1 MYLVD
6 GLSQRQIARK
16 LGISRNTVAKYCE
29 GNTYPGLRASYC
41 RAASVMTPDI
51 LRFIEQCL
59 HEDRL
64 KPNKKQHHT
73 AKRIY
78 ERLVEE
84 KSFTGAQSTVR
95 RIVAKLRGHPQEAF
109 VPLAFAPGDA
119 MQIDWG
125 EAVIYLAGERTKVQM
140 FCARLA
146 YSCAPFAVCFR
157 RQNTEAF
164 LEGLIQALNFFG
176 GVMRRVLFDNAR
188 VAVKEGAGKNA
199 MPQESYAALAAHYC
213 FPTDFC
219 NAASGNE
226 KGLVENLVGWTRRN
240 LLVPVPRVASLAE
253 LNQRLRDG
261 CESYIA
267 SHQVAGKLHPVAH
280 LLQEERQALLPLPGR
295 PYDVRRTEVCRISL
309 QATVRFQ
316 GNAYSVP
323 VQYAGQ
329 EAALKAGA
337 ERDYDARQEKT
348 RQRRLK
354 RAHFPLHK
362 TLEEFDLARLQH
374 IQPEFVKQLASC
386 TNDLLLIDELS
397 YARFN
402 QEESELLFKVISER
416 SERASTI
423 ITTNLVFSKW
433 TEMFASDTLV
443 AALVDRLTYRSH
455 VLNMN
460 GESYRLSSG
469 QNHQNRSRMAQ

>member
-1 MYLVD
+1 MQDYEQIRRMYLVD
-6 GLSQRQIARK
+6 GLSQRQIAHK

-59 HEDRL
+59 HEDHL
-64 KPNKKQHHT
+64 EPNPKQHHT
-73 AKRIY
+73 ARRIY

-95 RIVAKLRGHPQEAF
+95 RIVAKLRGNPREAF

-125 EAVIYLAGERTKVQM
+125 EAVIYLAGERTKVQI

-157 RQNTEAF
+157 KQNTEAF
-164 LEGLIQALNFFG
+164 LEGLIQALTFFS
-176 GVMRRVLFDNAR
+176 GVPRRVLFDNAR
-188 VAVKEGAGKNA
+188 VAVKKGAGKNA
-199 MPQESYAALAAHYC
+199 IPQESYAALAAHYC
-213 FPTDFC
+213 FQTDFC

-240 LLVPVPRVASLAE
+240 LLVPVPRVAALAE
-253 LNQRLRDG
+253 LNQKLRDG
-261 CESYIA
+261 CKTYIA
-267 SHQVAGKLHPVAH
+267 SHQVAGKPRPVAE
-280 LLQEERQALLPLPGR
+280 LIEEERRALLPLPGR
-295 PYDVRRTEVCRISL
+295 PYDACRTEVCRISL

-323 VQYAGQ
+323 VQYVGC

-337 ERDYDARQEKT
+337 EEVRIYADGKRIAEHVRAYGQGKEILELAHYLPLLARKPRSILQARPVQQTLSPKLLNLLQTSAFSAKDLMNILHICVEEGESVFWRKEADFLEGSRHKYAIEDPVVVETVNLTDYDR
-348 RQRRLK
+348 
-354 RAHFPLHK
+354 F
-362 TLEEFDLARLQH
+362 LEGG
-374 IQPEFVKQLASC
+374 
-386 TNDLLLIDELS
+386 
-397 YARFN
+397 
-402 QEESELLFKVISER
+402 EEPC
-416 SERASTI
+416 
-423 ITTNLVFSKW
+423 
-433 TEMFASDTLV
+433 
-443 AALVDRLTYRSH
+443 
-455 VLNMN
+455 
-460 GESYRLSSG
+460 
-469 QNHQNRSRMAQ
+469 RMQA

>member
-1 MYLVD
+1 MQDYGHIRRMYLVD
-6 GLSQRQIARK
+6 GLSQRQIAEK

-64 KPNKKQHHT
+64 EPNQKQHHT

-95 RIVAKLRGHPQEAF
+95 RIVAKLRGHPREAF

-119 MQIDWG
+119 MQIDWS

-146 YSCAPFAVCFR
+146 YSCAPFTVCFR
-157 RQNTEAF
+157 RQ
-164 LEGLIQALNFFG
+164 
-176 GVMRRVLFDNAR
+176 
-188 VAVKEGAGKNA
+188 
-199 MPQESYAALAAHYC
+199 
-213 FPTDFC
+213 
-219 NAASGNE
+219 
-226 KGLVENLVGWTRRN
+226 
-240 LLVPVPRVASLAE
+240 
-253 LNQRLRDG
+253 
-261 CESYIA
+261 
-267 SHQVAGKLHPVAH
+267 
-280 LLQEERQALLPLPGR
+280 QEERQALLPLPGR

-337 ERDYDARQEKT
+337 EDICIYVDGSRACPRLRARDGGFGTGALPAASGKETAQHIAGKT
-348 RQRRLK
+348 RTAGAESETPASAANPCVFCQGSHGHPAPLRRK
-354 RAHFPLHK
+354 R
-362 TLEEFDLARLQH
+362 R
-374 IQPEFVKQLASC
+374 I
-386 TNDLLLIDELS
+386 LLL
-397 YARFN
+397 AKRGA
-402 QEESELLFKVISER
+402 VPG
-416 SERASTI
+416 AS
-423 ITTNLVFSKW
+423 L
-433 TEMFASDTLV
+433 A
-443 AALVDRLTYRSH
+443 
-455 VLNMN
+455 
-460 GESYRLSSG
+460 
-469 QNHQNRSRMAQ
+469 

>member
-1 MYLVD
+1 MQDYGHIRRMYLVD
-6 GLSQRQIARK
+6 GLSQRQIAEK

-64 KPNKKQHHT
+64 EPNQKQHHT

-95 RIVAKLRGHPQEAF
+95 RIVAKLRGHPREAF

-125 EAVIYLAGERTKVQM
+125 EAVIYLPGERTKAQM

-146 YSCAPFAVCFR
+146 YSCAPFTVCFR

-176 GVMRRVLFDNAR
+176 GVVRRVLFDNAR
-188 VAVKEGAGKNA
+188 VAVKEGSGKNA
-199 MPQESYAALAAHYC
+199 IPQESYAALAAHYC
-213 FPTDFC
+213 FQTDFC

-267 SHQVAGKLHPVAH
+267 SHQVAGKPHPVAH

-316 GNAYSVP
+316 GDAYSVP

-329 EAALKAGA
+329 DAALKAGA
-337 ERDYDARQEKT
+337 EDICIYVDGKAVAEHVRAYGHGTEVLELAHYLPLLERKPRSILQARPVQQALSPRLLHLLQTHAFSAKDLMDILRLCVEKGESCFW
-348 RQRRLK
+348 RKEAQFLAR
-354 RAHFPLHK
+354 PLHK
-362 TLEEFDLARLQH
+362 DAIKDAVVVKAVDLA
-374 IQPEFVKQLASC
+374 AY
-386 TNDLLLIDELS
+386 D
-397 YARFN
+397 RFLEGG
-402 QEESELLFKVISER
+402 EEPC
-416 SERASTI
+416 
-423 ITTNLVFSKW
+423 
-433 TEMFASDTLV
+433 
-443 AALVDRLTYRSH
+443 
-455 VLNMN
+455 
-460 GESYRLSSG
+460 
-469 QNHQNRSRMAQ
+469 RMQA

>member
-1 MYLVD
+1 MVITRQDYEHIRRMYLVD
-6 GLSQRQIARK
+6 GLSQRQIAHK

-64 KPNKKQHHT
+64 EPNRKQHHT

-78 ERLVEE
+78 ERLVKE
-84 KSFTGAQSTVR
+84 KNFTGAQSTVR
-95 RIVAKLRGHPQEAF
+95 RIVAKLRGNPREAF

-125 EAVIYLAGERTKVQM
+125 EAVIHLAGERTKVQM

-146 YSCAPFAVCFR
+146 YSCAPFTVCFR

-199 MPQESYAALAAHYC
+199 IPQESYAALAAHYC
-213 FPTDFC
+213 FQTDFC

-267 SHQVAGKLHPVAH
+267 AHQVAGKPHPVAH
-280 LLQEERQALLPLPGR
+280 LLQEERQALLPLPGVPTTSVAPRSAAYPCRQPSASKAMRIPYPYNMRGRKR
-295 PYDVRRTEVCRISL
+295 P
-309 QATVRFQ
+309 
-316 GNAYSVP
+316 
-323 VQYAGQ
+323 
-329 EAALKAGA
+329 
-337 ERDYDARQEKT
+337 
-348 RQRRLK
+348 
-354 RAHFPLHK
+354 
-362 TLEEFDLARLQH
+362 
-374 IQPEFVKQLASC
+374 
-386 TNDLLLIDELS
+386 
-397 YARFN
+397 
-402 QEESELLFKVISER
+402 
-416 SERASTI
+416 
-423 ITTNLVFSKW
+423 
-433 TEMFASDTLV
+433 
-443 AALVDRLTYRSH
+443 
-455 VLNMN
+455 
-460 GESYRLSSG
+460 
-469 QNHQNRSRMAQ
+469 

>member
-1 MYLVD
+1 M
-6 GLSQRQIARK
+6 
-16 LGISRNTVAKYCE
+16 
-29 GNTYPGLRASYC
+29 
-41 RAASVMTPDI
+41 
-51 LRFIEQCL
+51 
-59 HEDRL
+59 
-64 KPNKKQHHT
+64 
-73 AKRIY
+73 
-78 ERLVEE
+78 
-84 KSFTGAQSTVR
+84 
-95 RIVAKLRGHPQEAF
+95 
-109 VPLAFAPGDA
+109 
-119 MQIDWG
+119 
-125 EAVIYLAGERTKVQM
+125 KVHL

-146 YSCAPFAVCFR
+146 YSCAPFTVCFR

-199 MPQESYAALAAHYC
+199 IPQESYAALAAHYC
-213 FPTDFC
+213 FQTDFC

-267 SHQVAGKLHPVAH
+267 SHQVAGKPHPVAH

-337 ERDYDARQEKT
+337 EDICIYVDGKA
-348 RQRRLK
+348 
-354 RAHFPLHK
+354 
-362 TLEEFDLARLQH
+362 
-374 IQPEFVKQLASC
+374 
-386 TNDLLLIDELS
+386 
-397 YARFN
+397 
-402 QEESELLFKVISER
+402 
-416 SERASTI
+416 
-423 ITTNLVFSKW
+423 
-433 TEMFASDTLV
+433 V
-443 AALVDRLTYRSH
+443 AEH
-455 VLNMN
+455 V
-460 GESYRLSSG
+460 
-469 QNHQNRSRMAQ
+469 

>member
-1 MYLVD
+1 MQDYGHIRRMYLVD
-6 GLSQRQIARK
+6 GLSQRQIAEK

-64 KPNKKQHHT
+64 EPNQKQHHT

-95 RIVAKLRGHPQEAF
+95 RIVAKLRGHPREAF

-146 YSCAPFAVCFR
+146 YSCAPFTVCFR
-157 RQNTEAF
+157 RQ
-164 LEGLIQALNFFG
+164 
-176 GVMRRVLFDNAR
+176 
-188 VAVKEGAGKNA
+188 
-199 MPQESYAALAAHYC
+199 
-213 FPTDFC
+213 
-219 NAASGNE
+219 
-226 KGLVENLVGWTRRN
+226 
-240 LLVPVPRVASLAE
+240 
-253 LNQRLRDG
+253 
-261 CESYIA
+261 
-267 SHQVAGKLHPVAH
+267 
-280 LLQEERQALLPLPGR
+280 QEERQALLPLPGR

-337 ERDYDARQEKT
+337 EDICIYVDGKAVAEHVRAYGHGTEVLELAHYLPLLERKPRSILQARPVQQALSPRLLHLLQTHAFSAKDLMDILRLCVEKGDSCFW
-348 RQRRLK
+348 RKEAEFLAR
-354 RAHFPLHK
+354 PLHK
-362 TLEEFDLARLQH
+362 DAIKDAVVVKAVDLA
-374 IQPEFVKQLASC
+374 AY
-386 TNDLLLIDELS
+386 D
-397 YARFN
+397 RFLEGG
-402 QEESELLFKVISER
+402 EEPC
-416 SERASTI
+416 
-423 ITTNLVFSKW
+423 
-433 TEMFASDTLV
+433 
-443 AALVDRLTYRSH
+443 
-455 VLNMN
+455 
-460 GESYRLSSG
+460 
-469 QNHQNRSRMAQ
+469 RMQA